1 MMAAQGT
8 LFKAGQELHHP
19 AGIIDI
25 APTILYSLGLEQPK
39 SSDGRVLVEA
49 FVDSDGE
56 PPDADI
62 VVRSVERNGAI
73 QHLKYTR
80 VGSTTYLDAGWVE

>member
-1 MMAAQGT
+1 MMAAQGR
-8 LFKAGQELHHP
+8 LFKAGLESAHP

-25 APTILYSLGLEQPK
+25 APTILHLLGLAQPQK
-39 SSDGRVLVEA
+39 TDGRVLVEA
-49 FVDSDGE
+49 LADSDGE
-56 PPDADI
+56 PPDADT
-62 VVRSVERNGAI
+62 VVRAVERGRLV